1 MSEERRKRP
10 RWVNVLIGIAGVV
23 LAVVVILQAA
33 VYRGQDKA
41 EASRQRVEQKI
52 DDLKISVTTSL
63 DSINEQV
70 SRQGQQIQDV
80 SDELHRFEGVK
91 K

>member
-1 MSEERRKRP
+1 MNEERRKRP
-10 RWVNVLIGIAGVV
+10 RWVNILIGVAGLV
-23 LAVVVILQAA
+23 LAALVILQAA

-41 EASRQRVEQKI
+41 EFDRRRIENKI
-52 DDLKISVTTSL
+52 DRLAS
-63 DSINEQV
+63 SIGEINNQV

-80 SDELHRFEGVK
+80 SGELHRFEGSK